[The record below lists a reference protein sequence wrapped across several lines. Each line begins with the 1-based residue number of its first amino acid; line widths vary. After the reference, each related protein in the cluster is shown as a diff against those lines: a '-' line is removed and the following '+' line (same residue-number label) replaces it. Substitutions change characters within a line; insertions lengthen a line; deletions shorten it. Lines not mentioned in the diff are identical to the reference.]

1 MKTINDLI
9 AKIEHVYDCLFI
21 NSSESLVKDTRYEE
35 IIESDI
41 RLKEIIMKSKFN
53 APEISNNIL
62 QRLIFKAND
71 KKHPDHTNKIWK
83 RLQLNKGM
91 HFRIP
96 GPLHEIYK
104 ESPKVY
110 RSIQKAKTAVISSGT
125 LINEEKDIIKV
136 ELKDERVLR
145 KGYSLNN
152 LIDVNY
158 KSALQEE
165 HKPDYIS
172 MVTDG
177 FVRRK
182 SLSVS
187 SGFKQLKA
195 YGFKA
200 EPHIKIKAHE
210 GTRRDSTFLYEL

>member
-1 MKTINDLI
+1 MKTVNDLI
-9 AKIEHVYDCLFI
+9 VKIEHIYDCLFI

-35 IIESDI
+35 VIESDI

-53 APEISNNIL
+53 APEIPNNIL
-62 QRLIFKAND
+62 HRLIFKAND
-71 KKHPDHTNKIWK
+71 KKHPDHANKIWK

-96 GPLHEIYK
+96 GPLHETYK
-104 ESPKVY
+104 ENPKIYGSV
-110 RSIQKAKTAVISSGT
+110 QKAKRAVINNALS
-125 LINEEKDIIKV
+125 INEEKDIIKG
-136 ELKDERVLR
+136 ELEDERVLR
-145 KGYSLNN
+145 KSYSLNN

-165 HKPDYIS
+165 HKSNYIS
-172 MVTDG
+172 MVNEG

-182 SLSVS
+182 SASVS
-187 SGFKQLKA
+187 SACKQLRI
-195 YGFKA
+195 YEFKA

-210 GTRRDSTFLYEL
+210 GTRRHSTFLYE